1 MLLISNA
8 LAFDG
13 SGSDPVESSV
23 SIDGTRIAQ
32 VGPAVSSSAGEADEV
47 IDGRGLA
54 VAPGFIDLHSHSDLQ
69 VLQGRTE
76 KLKQGVTLEVVGN
89 CGFSPYPYSGDGIA
103 LREFGGGILNGVN
116 DWGWPDAASYLQAMA
131 ASGAKDRALSLAG
144 HGSLRIA
151 VRGPEQ
157 GTPTSAELD
166 RMADLL
172 DDSLGA
178 GCAGF
183 STGLMYAPGSSA
195 TPDELRRLCSVV
207 ARRGKL
213 YATHMRSY
221 SATLVEAV
229 QEQIDLAERTGCRL
243 QISHL
248 QTAGRANWHLQQR
261 ALDEIEAARQRGID
275 IEFDIYPYQCGST
288 VLTQLLPQWALDG
301 GTVALL
307 NRLRDSAARKAIL
320 DEMNASNRYWEDVTI
335 SSLATEANERFVG
348 KTVTEIAALRG
359 EDPAML
365 ALNLLLEEHAA
376 VNIVSFNQ
384 SEENLRQL
392 ITHPLCSV
400 ITDGFYVKGKAH
412 PRLYGTYPQLL
423 GALVREQRWL
433 SMAQAIHKSTAK
445 PAARLNLPDR
455 GLLRPGYMADLVVF
469 DPERIASRSTYDSP
483 AADPQGIRYVIK
495 NGEIVFRG
503 AAA

>member
-1 MLLISNA
+1 MLLLSDA
-8 LAFDG
+8 LVFDG
-13 SGSDPVESSV
+13 SGSDPAQGSV
-23 SIDGTRIAQ
+23 SMEGAKIAATGAE
-32 VGPAVSSSAGEADEV
+32 VSSAGCDL
-47 IDGRGLA
+47 IDCRGLA

-69 VLQGRTE
+69 VLQHRTE

-89 CGFSPYPYSGDGIA
+89 CGFSPFPYSGDAAA
-103 LREFGGGILNGVN
+103 LREFGGGILGGTNE
-116 DWGWPDAASYLQAMA
+116 WGWPDAASYLRAMA

-151 VRGPEQ
+151 VRGPGQ
-157 GTPTSAELD
+157 GTPTSPELD

-172 DDSLGA
+172 DDSLSA

-195 TPDELRRLCSVV
+195 TPEELRRLCSVV

-229 QEQIDLAERTGCRL
+229 LEQIDLAERTGCRL

-288 VLTQLLPQWALDG
+288 VLTQLLPQWTLDG
-301 GTVALL
+301 GTAALL
-307 NRLRDSAARKAIL
+307 NRLRDAGVRKAIL
-320 DEMNASNRYWEDVTI
+320 DEMSASNRYWEDVTI
-335 SSLATEANERFVG
+335 SSVATDANERFVG

-359 EDPAML
+359 EDPAI
-365 ALNLLLEEHAA
+365 AAIHLLIEEEAA

-423 GALVREQRWL
+423 GALVREQGWL
-433 SMAQAIHKSTAK
+433 SLAQAIHKSTAK
-445 PAARLNLPDR
+445 PAARLNLTDR
-455 GLLRPGYMADLVVF
+455 GLLRPGYAADAVVF
-469 DPERIASRSTYDSP
+469 DPARIASHSTYDSP
-483 AADPQGIRYVIK
+483 AADPQGILYVIK
-495 NGEIVFRG
+495 NGEVVFRG